1 MDLEKAVVA
10 ARGAD
15 FRSFSQ
21 RSSAVPS
28 LSSNPSSQSR
38 LSSNDGSCSSSL
50 LLAPA
55 SQFGIA
61 ETQYPRQ
68 FESPSK
74 TPKMSGSSSL
84 FGAVMKNVS
93 QQQQQQHPSTPRQPS
108 FQLGSPGGFQLM
120 DFVNSVT
127 SPFAAKKSATTPGR
141 TAPQTPRHQIEWHS
155 TTLAKKNNCMR
166 LIDWTLQSNLQ
177 IHCEPSLPV
186 DDNSVPPHMLAQA
199 LQHLSSSSSSLYD
212 GPTFDQPSLLPS
224 GTLQWHQGLL
234 YWQHPSS
241 AVANPIQE
249 ISSSIPFPS
258 SRHSFP
264 KLKEAASTTDTTFN
278 NNKHKAK
285 AVSLSAAKRC
295 WQQAF
300 QSLVTNWIQ
309 RICLLKE
316 KTPNAQQVADT
327 YFYAL
332 GNGHTI
338 LFRVG
343 IESMQE
349 DNDDHSQKTNVRLVP
364 EIVVSSSTLA
374 LRQQL
379 RNMGATW
386 WLLSPLEDEEH
397 PQQIDRGL
405 EFHEDMLQTTVA
417 ATMPKAT
424 LAAATAAAA
433 TSSSSSGVSNTNCS
447 PTKADLV
454 ALRRA
459 QAFGRTAG
467 ADVSFSMRT
476 RNTELPVSKH
486 RVPPLC
492 LLGMDDCLAFCEVY
506 LNALGQIS
514 AGQPSSWRAIEIV
527 DRRIA
532 TLVMSQAGS
541 FFAFHPW
548 SSDSSTVGPACR

>member
-1 MDLEKAVVA
+1 MNENSQDFFIRNGLGESSSSST
-10 ARGAD
+10 GAD

-74 TPKMSGSSSL
+74 TPKMSASSSL

-212 GPTFDQPSLLPS
+212 GPTSTNRVFFLPEHCSGTKDSCIGNTHPPLLQIQYKKSLRQYHSHHRAIAFPNSRKQQVPQTQPS
-224 GTLQWHQGLL
+224 
-234 YWQHPSS
+234 
-241 AVANPIQE
+241 I
-249 ISSSIPFPS
+249 
-258 SRHSFP
+258 
-264 KLKEAASTTDTTFN
+264 TTN
-278 NNKHKAK
+278 IKQK
-285 AVSLSAAKRC
+285 
-295 WQQAF
+295 
-300 QSLVTNWIQ
+300 
-309 RICLLKE
+309 
-316 KTPNAQQVADT
+316 
-327 YFYAL
+327 
-332 GNGHTI
+332 
-338 LFRVG
+338 LFRYQPPNVVG
-343 IESMQE
+343 
-349 DNDDHSQKTNVRLVP
+349 NKP
-364 EIVVSSSTLA
+364 
-374 LRQQL
+374 
-379 RNMGATW
+379 
-386 WLLSPLEDEEH
+386 
-397 PQQIDRGL
+397 
-405 EFHEDMLQTTVA
+405 
-417 ATMPKAT
+417 
-424 LAAATAAAA
+424 
-433 TSSSSSGVSNTNCS
+433 
-447 PTKADLV
+447 
-454 ALRRA
+454 
-459 QAFGRTAG
+459 
-467 ADVSFSMRT
+467 FSH
-476 RNTELPVSKH
+476 L
-486 RVPPLC
+486 
-492 LLGMDDCLAFCEVY
+492 
-506 LNALGQIS
+506 
-514 AGQPSSWRAIEIV
+514 
-527 DRRIA
+527 
-532 TLVMSQAGS
+532 
-541 FFAFHPW
+541 
-548 SSDSSTVGPACR
+548 